1 MTLAETRQLGIEF
14 ERRVQTMVPEKEFID
29 KLDTDTIYSFLNQ
42 YQDKYI
48 HEIYRNLDS
57 IPAGSKAS
65 SHVESVLQNM
75 LKSVTIAVTDNGVEN
90 NTVISDPNGLEIV
103 DTARS
108 ITYPLPSDFYLYVRS
123 VSNVSSTF
131 SFKATIV
138 NNEDYIQVATLP
150 TGSDIDESKTYIHN
164 GKKKKYE
171 VTTPAGDGVAE
182 VKGWVEHGDYK
193 PSAIRVIPNMLS
205 SQSDVWKL
213 IETPHDSLRI
223 LRYPAAVLNK
233 YTDSGKPTLSV
244 IYDRYT
250 VVNGIKVVYYKE
262 PKHFDLMTSTACELP
277 IDAFDDLVSGAVD
290 LYVQYAAGAEARK
303 RQMQQE
309 QQRQNRRRNND
320 EDEE

>member
-14 ERRVQTMVPEKEFID
+14 ERRVQTLIPEAEYIG

-65 SHVESVLQNM
+65 AHVESVLQNM
-75 LKSVTIAVTDNGVEN
+75 LKSETLLASNAKVSMGTVNDVNDIA
-90 NTVISDPNGLEIV
+90 IV

-108 ITYPLPSDFYLYVRS
+108 ITYNLPSDFYLYVRS
-123 VSNVSSTF
+123 VSKVTSTYA
-131 SFKATIV
+131 FKST
-138 NNEDYIQVATLP
+138 
-150 TGSDIDESKTYIHN
+150 
-164 GKKKKYE
+164 
-171 VTTPAGDGVAE
+171 AGAADN
-182 VKGWVEHGDYK
+182 
-193 PSAIRVIPNMLS
+193 PIRIIPNMLS
-205 SQSDVWKL
+205 SQNDVWKL

-223 LRYPAAVLNK
+223 LRYPAAILN
-233 YTDSGKPTLSV
+233 TDRTISV

-250 VVNGIKVVYYKE
+250 TVEGIKLVYYKQ
-262 PKHFDLMTSTACELP
+262 PQHFDLMDSIPCELP
-277 IDAFDDLVSGAVD
+277 MDAFDDLVSGAVD

-303 RQMQQE
+303 RQLQQA
-309 QQRQNRRRNND
+309 QQNKRNN